1 MNKIIQSHLKR
12 FTNLHGYSK
21 YSESEQFEFFVN
33 YCIAASLSPGRF
45 ETQDITTGSDDSGI
59 DGIIIIIDDEIV
71 TSKDEADA
79 LFNRER
85 RSREVTIAFI
95 QAKSGES
102 FNKSDILSFGSAV
115 DNFISDAPQIPL
127 GETEIALREILNTI
141 TSDNLHKVRGG
152 KPNCELFLVTTGAWK
167 ESDPILN
174 GAANKISQD
183 IEKSSMFS
191 SVRFSPLGRD
201 QLLRRWI
208 ETYEP
213 VAATFQ
219 VKGYTP
225 FPAMNGVIQSYVA
238 VVPAT
243 SFINAVLDSGNG
255 RIRASVFQENVRSF
269 LGDENVVNAKIAQT
283 INSADTRARFAV
295 LNNGVTIVAREVRV
309 QGDQV
314 HIRNFQI
321 VNGCQTSHVLF
332 QLRANVDDSVMI
344 PMKIIQSEDA
354 TVITQIVEAT
364 NRQTQI
370 EQTQFLSL
378 KSKVREIEEYFNSF
392 DDDDT
397 GRRLYLERRERQYAG
412 QDIPNARIVDIE
424 TLARSYAA
432 MFLDLP
438 HLSARYPRRLLEQQK
453 ESIFQDSHI
462 ADAYY
467 AAAFTNYRLQSL
479 FSNKVIP
486 GSCFKYRWH
495 ILTSIKYLVAGQ
507 KTPNPDDRKLKEV
520 SSKIVDAVRNA
531 NSANPGPF
539 GTCVEIFKKLGDPT
553 RDRVKGQA
561 FVHELKTALKKHR
574 SS

>member
-1 MNKIIQSHLKR
+1 MHKIIQSHLRR
-12 FTNLHGYSK
+12 FSQLHGYSEHP
-21 YSESEQFEFFVN
+21 ESEQFEFFVN
-33 YCIAASLSPGRF
+33 HCITASLAPGRF
-45 ETQDITTGSDDSGI
+45 DVHEVTTGSDDSGI
-59 DGIIIIIDDEIV
+59 DGVIVIIDDEIV
-71 TSKDEADA
+71 TSKDEAEA
-79 LFNRER
+79 LFKRDR
-85 RSREVTIAFI
+85 RSREVTIAFT
-95 QAKSGES
+95 QAKSSES

-115 DNFISDAPQIPL
+115 DNFISDTPQIPL
-127 GETEIALREILNTI
+127 GEIELGAREIFDTI
-141 TSDNLHKVRGG
+141 IENIHKVRSG
-152 KPNCELFLVTTGAWK
+152 KPNCELFLVTTGIWR

-174 GAANKISQD
+174 GAAKKIRQD
-183 IEKSSMFS
+183 IADSSLFFD
-191 SVRFSPLGRD
+191 VKFSPLGRD
-201 QLLRRWI
+201 QLLRRWT

-213 VAATFQ
+213 AAATFQ

-225 FPAMNGVIQSYVA
+225 FPAMNGVSQSYVA

-243 SFINAVLDSGNG
+243 SFINAVLDSGDG
-255 RIRASVFQENVRSF
+255 KIRASVFQENVRSF
-269 LGDENVVNAKIAQT
+269 LGGENVVNARIAQT
-283 INSADTRARFAV
+283 LSDKDTRARFAV
-295 LNNGVTIVAREVRV
+295 LNNGVTIVAREVRI
-309 QGDQV
+309 QSDQV

-332 QLRANVDDSVMI
+332 QLRASVDDSVMI

-354 TVITQIVEAT
+354 TVIAQIVEAT

-412 QDIPNARIVDIE
+412 QDIPNARIIDIE

-453 ESIFQDSHI
+453 DSIFQDSHI

-507 KTPNPDDRKLKEV
+507 KTPSPDDRKLRDV
-520 SSKIVDAVRNA
+520 SSKIVDAVRTA
-531 NSANPGPF
+531 SSANPGPF
-539 GTCVEIFKKLGDPT
+539 GTC
-553 RDRVKGQA
+553 
-561 FVHELKTALKKHR
+561 
-574 SS
+574 